1 MRFIRLRQTEW
12 LIVRFCKIKSVRWLT
27 LKKTDSGGQVAIL
40 RLLLTLTLSWI
51 RSAYKASQPTLQ
63 KSSVHQSPTVLLD
76 TILRYECPQ
85 S

>member
-40 RLLLTLTLSWI
+40 RLLLTLTLS
-51 RSAYKASQPTLQ
+51 
-63 KSSVHQSPTVLLD
+63 
-76 TILRYECPQ
+76 
-85 S
+85 